1 MSASSPWVRIPPLPQ
16 MSKHRSLAQ
25 AKTDFLAYYSH
36 ILPHLAL
43 ESYLSRKNSPVLLFS
58 PPHEPELR
66 QMFAKAKLS
75 WELLDWFPY
84 AIQRP
89 PEVPISDSLPGF
101 TQGWLYSLNPASLLP
116 ILALHPQAGDSILDA
131 SAAPGGKTLAILN
144 FTYPKIPTLI
154 ANDVSSLRF
163 KRLKTTLKL
172 FGHPEIP
179 VTRHPIQAL
188 PHVLQGQFNK
198 ILLDAPCSSEK
209 HVFNSKRHLKIWSPN
224 RITNL
229 VHLQQLLI
237 NSLLSLLKP
246 GGLLVYSTCALSYDE
261 NENQVATILE
271 SHPEL
276 KLACPP
282 QRINDPQSSY
292 DPMFVASLKKLGF

>member
-1 MSASSPWVRIPPLPQ
+1 

-36 ILPHLAL
+36 ILPNSDLQ
-43 ESYLSRKNSPVLLFS
+43 SYLSRKNSPVLLFS
-58 PPHEPELR
+58 PPHETELR
-66 QMFAKAKLS
+66 QMFTKAKLS
-75 WELLDWFPY
+75 WMSLNWFPY
-84 AIQRP
+84 AIERP
-89 PEVPISDSLPGF
+89 PEIPISDSLPGF

-116 ILALHPQAGDSILDA
+116 ILALRPQASDSILDA

-144 FTYPKIPTLI
+144 FTYPKAPTLI
-154 ANDVSSLRF
+154 ANDVSSRRF
-163 KRLKTTLKL
+163 KRLKNTLKL
-172 FGHPEIP
+172 FGHSEIP

-188 PHVLQGQFNK
+188 PHVLQGQFDK

-209 HVFNSKRHLKIWSPN
+209 HVYNSKRHLKIWSPN
-224 RITNL
+224 HVTNL

-237 NSLLSLLKP
+237 NSLLPLLKP
-246 GGLLVYSTCALSYDE
+246 GGLMVYSTCALSYDE

-271 SHPEL
+271 NHPEL
-276 KLACPP
+276 ELAGPT

-292 DPMFVASLKKLGF
+292 DPMFVASLKKRGL